1 MRDAMTASAE
11 ISGEPPSTVR
21 LETPTGEVSSKASQR
36 GPIVQG
42 QIVEVEDVH
51 GNKVL
56 LSLAAL
62 ARGVG
67 QAPAPVP
74 PDQILTF
81 GDLQIDPQA
90 REVRLGGRPIS
101 LTRRE
106 FDLLL
111 FMAEHPRQVFSK
123 AKLLEAVWSSD
134 TTWQSEA
141 TVTEHIRRLRM
152 KLGYGKS
159 CDRGL
164 ATVWG
169 VGYRFEP

>member
-1 MRDAMTASAE
+1 MRNSIALALDVAD
-11 ISGEPPSTVR
+11 EPLGAVR
-21 LETPTGEVSSKASQR
+21 LKARTSEYQSQAHEADSFN
-36 GPIVQG
+36 QG
-42 QIVEVEDVH
+42 QVVEVEDVN
-51 GNKVL
+51 GNMVL

-67 QAPAPVP
+67 QTRPSGDRALV
-74 PDQILTF
+74 F
-81 GDLQIDPQA
+81 GNLYIDPQA
-90 REVRLGGRPIS
+90 RRVALADTPIA

-111 FMAEHPRQVFSK
+111 FMAQHPRQVFSK

-152 KLGYGKS
+152 KLGYDKS
-159 CDRGL
+159 SDHGL
-164 ATVWG
+164 TTVWG

>member
-1 MRDAMTASAE
+1 MQESIARTTRV
-11 ISGEPPSTVR
+11 SGEPLNTVR
-21 LETPTGEVSSKASQR
+21 LRTEADHFGSELLDSGSFN
-36 GPIVQG
+36 QG

-67 QAPAPVP
+67 QTPPAPN
-74 PDQILTF
+74 Q
-81 GDLQIDPQA
+81 DLLFDDLHIDPQA
-90 REVRLGGRPIS
+90 REVTLGGRAVA

-111 FMAEHPRQVFSK
+111 FMARHPRQVFSK
-123 AKLLEAVWSSD
+123 ASLLEAVWSSD

-141 TVTEHIRRLRM
+141 TVTEHVRRLRM

-159 CDRGL
+159 SSRGL
-164 ATVWG
+164 TTVWG